1 MQLLNTL
8 LHATRFGIGLTVF
21 IALLLS
27 GCGGGGEDS
36 GGGGTYNPLSVY
48 IDATTPTVQTGS
60 VDLRGAAYCDN
71 CPPTQVAFGYCPPI
85 QGPQSSAIDITWKN
99 RTTGATGS
107 AFHGIFGSCSCL
119 FSYCFTSYSHQ
130 WMAYGVPLD
139 IGEDVIEVKASDMS
153 GASAT
158 DTVTL
163 TRIPASPVELVALAG
178 KGEVT
183 LSWNSVAGAASYNL
197 YWSTSSNLT
206 LNTAAKIPGVTSPY
220 VHNGLTDGVTY
231 YYFVTAVIGGY
242 ESAPSPTVFATPGW
256 HTEIIAPTTA
266 TTNQRDT
273 SIATDSAGNAH
284 VHYAYNECT
293 HYTQSNGFWQCDSYS
308 YYNDYITDA
317 SGSWAGQP
325 IGPSPYVDANIAV
338 DSGDTVHVG
347 YAGNQGIIHAVYANG
362 TWAANMID
370 AGGWCDSSLALDA
383 TDKAHF
389 VYYASSTSAGELR
402 YATNVSGAWVH
413 GIVDTFPQDV
423 GCNVQP
429 GAPLS
434 LAVDAT
440 GTAHIAY
447 PGRYPG
453 YGLKYATN
461 QGGAWVTSTVDTGY
475 IPNLSAAVDAN
486 GKTHVAYSDSAHNIK
501 YAHQDASGAWF
512 IEVIESNSG
521 VYPSLALDA
530 SGNVHVSY
538 VSSLNGGQLIYATNS
553 TGAWNITPIDGADF
567 ADTALALDSL
577 GKVHISY
584 FSGASL
590 KYATNK

>member
-1 MQLLNTL
+1 MLLL
-8 LHATRFGIGLTVF
+8 YVLRHATRFGIGLTVF
-21 IALLLS
+21 IAFLLS
-27 GCGGGGEDS
+27 GCGGGGGDS
-36 GGGGTYNPLSVY
+36 GGGGTNNPLSVY

-60 VDLRGAAYCDN
+60 VDLRGVAYCDN
-71 CPPTQVAFGYCPPI
+71 CPPTVLGCSAI
-85 QGPQSSAIDITWKN
+85 QGPLSSAIDITWKN

-107 AFHGIFGSCSCL
+107 TLHGIFGSCSCTL
-119 FSYCFTSYSHQ
+119 IFPCFTSYSHQ
-130 WMAYGVPLD
+130 WMAYGIPLD

-153 GASAT
+153 GASAI

-163 TRIPASPVELVALAG
+163 TRIPASPVALVALAG

-183 LSWNSVAGAASYNL
+183 LNWNSVAGATSYNL
-197 YWSTSSNLT
+197 YWSTSANMA
-206 LNTAAKIPGVTSPY
+206 TATKIPGVASPF
-220 VHNGLTDGVTY
+220 VHDSLTDGITY
-231 YYFVTAVIGGY
+231 YYFVTAVIGNS
-242 ESAPSPTVFATPGW
+242 ESLPSPTVFATPGW
-256 HTEIIAPTTA
+256 HTEVLAPTTA
-266 TTNQRDT
+266 TTDQRDT
-273 SIATDSAGNAH
+273 SIATDSAGYAH
-284 VHYAYNECT
+284 IHYAYNECT
-293 HYTQSNGFWQCDSYS
+293 QSAQTSTGLWYCASYN
-308 YYNDYITDA
+308 YHNDYITDA
-317 SGSWAGQP
+317 TGSWTGES

-347 YAGNQGIIHAVYANG
+347 YAGSQGIIHAVYVNG
-362 TWAANMID
+362 AWAAETID
-370 AGGWCDSSLALDA
+370 AGGWCDSALALDA
-383 TDKAHF
+383 TDKAHLA
-389 VYYASSTSAGELR
+389 YYASSTSAGELR
-402 YATNVSGAWVH
+402 YATKVSGAWVH
-413 GIVDTFPQDV
+413 GVADTFPQDV

-440 GTAHIAY
+440 GIAHIAY
-447 PGRYPG
+447 PGRYPD

-538 VSSLNGGQLIYATNS
+538 ISSLNGGQLIYATNS
-553 TGAWNITPIDGADF
+553 TGAWHITPIDGADF
-567 ADTALALDSL
+567 ADTALALDTL

-584 FSGASL
+584 FSGGNL
-590 KYATNK
+590 KYATNE